1 MEGLEC
7 IAIFDLNLV
16 VIGSWFRRKLYVI
29 VDVLGFRSKKL
40 FLQSKILLRVRPI
53 TDISSQLIVN
63 DTFEITRWDNS
74 THGAFISVLE

>member
-16 VIGSWFRRKLYVI
+16 VIGPWFRRKLYVI
-29 VDVLGFRSKKL
+29 VDVLGKTKKL
-40 FLQSKILLRVRPI
+40 FPQSKILLRVRPI